1 MFRSSTTSFKRDPRI
16 VSLLYTELLTP
27 DTVRDIKIA
36 VSIRLRANKDIPDQ
50 PVYPEESHIIGLL
63 KQLITNRLRTRSEG
77 IENVTQFIYD
87 ECIDVLVCDIIA
99 HYKML
104 NSRNSQNIWDAHN
117 INRSIGYNMVS
128 NSKNMSYKEDAKNLS
143 FRF

>member
-1 MFRSSTTSFKRDPRI
+1 MFRSSTTSFKRDPKI
-16 VSLLYTELLTP
+16 VSLLYTELLTS

-36 VSIRLRANKDIPDQ
+36 VSNRLKNNKDIPNH
-50 PVYPEESHIIGLL
+50 PVYPEESRIIDLL
-63 KQLITNRLRTRSEG
+63 KQLITNRLKTRSEG
-77 IENVTQFIYD
+77 IKNVTQFIYD
-87 ECIDVLVCDIIA
+87 ECINILVCDIIA
-99 HYKML
+99 HFKML
-104 NSRNSQNIWDAHN
+104 NTRNSQNIWDAHN